1 MSRHPDYIQAKPLQT
16 RGEAG
21 LPGSIGKQGAGSPQR
36 HRQAKKRQRPPRL
49 GLLLFLLI
57 GLILLAG
64 LFLLRDRLP
73 GVKFLGRRFISFL
86 KAPSEQTDGNE
97 LERSRRGSSLPAHSP
112 AGKDEALDDESSDQQ
127 ATSQKSGG
135 VGLSGDFE
143 QKTYSEPSMLEQFSA
158 ASLLGRD
165 KLHSL
170 PAKELSEADR
180 QKLSTLK
187 NALID
192 TDFDTAAVPSEA
204 YLLMDFATGLPLA
217 EKNADEPLA
226 PASLTK
232 VMTALLLFEQYPVE
246 QGVDLSATTVSIE
259 AEDLE
264 GLAEANASVAGLE
277 SGDQLSV
284 YNLVQAILLPSG
296 AEACAA
302 AARVMSGNQEAF
314 VAAMNQRA
322 RELGLSDTQFKNPTG
337 LPQEGHVSTARDM
350 ARLFWQ
356 ACQDKRFLSIAG
368 KSTALIDRSSSGR
381 QPLILNSTYMHKFD
395 ENPEF
400 TDRVLAGK
408 SGFTGDEQ
416 CQTTLFLKDWRPYI
430 LVTLGCP
437 TVDPQSSQAVQDQVR
452 LINGLI
458 KNFRK

>member
-1 MSRHPDYIQAKPLQT
+1 MAESPGGQK
-16 RGEAG
+16 EA
-21 LPGSIGKQGAGSPQR
+21 LDEPRAN
-36 HRQAKKRQRPPRL
+36 RQAKTQ
-49 GLLLFLLI
+49 
-57 GLILLAG
+57 
-64 LFLLRDRLP
+64 
-73 GVKFLGRRFISFL
+73 
-86 KAPSEQTDGNE
+86 KAW
-97 LERSRRGSSLPAHSP
+97 GSSLSGAVEPNT
-112 AGKDEALDDESSDQQ
+112 D
-127 ATSQKSGG
+127 AT
-135 VGLSGDFE
+135 LL
-143 QKTYSEPSMLEQFSA
+143 TLEDITA

-165 KLHSL
+165 KFLAP
-170 PAKELSEADR
+170 PAKELSEAERKKQSDL
-180 QKLSTLK
+180 QK
-187 NALID
+187 ALLN
-192 TDFDTAAVPSEA
+192 TDFDTAAVLSEA

-232 VMTALLLFEQYPVE
+232 VMTALLLLEQYPVE

-264 GLAEANASVAGLE
+264 GLVEANASVAGLE
-277 SGDQLSV
+277 IGDQLSV
-284 YNLVQAILLPSG
+284 YNLVEAILLPSG

-302 AARVMSGNQEAF
+302 AARVMSGSQEAF

-322 RELGLSDTQFKNPTG
+322 RELGLNDTQFKNPTG
-337 LPQEGHVSTARDM
+337 LPEEGHVSTARDM

-368 KSTALIDRSSSGR
+368 KSSSLIDRSSAGR

-430 LVTLGCP
+430 LVTLGCS
-437 TVDPQSSQAVQDQVR
+437 TVDPQSSQAVQDQVS
-452 LINGLI
+452 LINSLI
-458 KNFRK
+458 KDFRK

>member
-1 MSRHPDYIQAKPLQT
+1 MLRHPDYDKEKSLQPREVPRSSGSLAKQ
-16 RGEAG
+16 
-21 LPGSIGKQGAGSPQR
+21 SAGSPQSR
-36 HRQAKKRQRPPRL
+36 RPVKKRRRPSYW
-49 GLLLFLLI
+49 GILLFLLI
-57 GLILLAG
+57 GLSLLAG
-64 LFLLRDRLP
+64 LFLFRDRLP
-73 GVKFLGRRFISFL
+73 GIKFLGKNFLSYL
-86 KAPSEQTDGNE
+86 KAPFEQSDRTEMDG
-97 LERSRRGSSLPAHSP
+97 SRRALNLSAQSP
-112 AGKDEALDDESSDQQ
+112 AGKASPLNNESSWQQ
-127 ATSQKSGG
+127 AASQKSGRADF
-135 VGLSGDFE
+135 SGDID
-143 QKTYSEPSMLEQFSA
+143 QKPESEPWILDQRTA

-165 KLHSL
+165 KLL
-170 PAKELSEADR
+170 APPAKELSEAERKKQSDL
-180 QKLSTLK
+180 QK
-187 NALID
+187 ALLN
-192 TDFDTAAVPSEA
+192 TDFDTAAVLSEA

-232 VMTALLLFEQYPVE
+232 VMTALLLLEQYPVE
-246 QGVDLSATTVSIE
+246 QGVDLSTMTVSIE

-277 SGDQLSV
+277 IGDQLSV

-302 AARVMSGNQEAF
+302 AARVMSGSQEAF

-322 RELGLSDTQFKNPTG
+322 RELGLNDTQFKNPTG
-337 LPQEGHVSTARDM
+337 LPEEGHVSTARDM

-368 KSTALIDRSSSGR
+368 KSSSLIDRSSAGR
-381 QPLILNSTYMHKFD
+381 QPLILSSTYMHKFD
-395 ENPEF
+395 ENPAF
-400 TDRVLAGK
+400 MDRVLAGK

-437 TVDPQSSQAVQDQVR
+437 TVDPQSSQAVQDQVS
-452 LINGLI
+452 LINSLI
-458 KNFRK
+458 KDFRK

>member
-1 MSRHPDYIQAKPLQT
+1 
-16 RGEAG
+16 
-21 LPGSIGKQGAGSPQR
+21 
-36 HRQAKKRQRPPRL
+36 
-49 GLLLFLLI
+49 
-57 GLILLAG
+57 
-64 LFLLRDRLP
+64 
-73 GVKFLGRRFISFL
+73 
-86 KAPSEQTDGNE
+86 
-97 LERSRRGSSLPAHSP
+97 
-112 AGKDEALDDESSDQQ
+112 
-127 ATSQKSGG
+127 
-135 VGLSGDFE
+135 
-143 QKTYSEPSMLEQFSA
+143 MLEQFSA
-158 ASLLGRD
+158 ASLLGRGT
-165 KLHSL
+165 LSSL
-170 PAKELSEADR
+170 PAKELSEAER
-180 QKLSTLK
+180 QKQNALK

-368 KSTALIDRSSSGR
+368 KSTALIDRSSSGH